1 MPKYIARRLLWIV
14 PTLLGVTMLI
24 FLVMRILPGDVAYV
38 ILGAEGGH
46 FTQEDVA
53 KVHAALGLDR
63 PLSVQ
68 YLAWLVDIVRG
79 NLGRSFWRDEPI
91 STLILERGAVTAQIA
106 LMAVVISW
114 LIGLPVGI
122 LSAAKQNTRMDY
134 AARVCT
140 ILGLAVPSF
149 WLGTLILLVLM
160 THFNWFPPLR
170 FVLPWENAWQN
181 LQQTGF
187 PAIVLG
193 LFLAAYAA
201 RLTRSAALEMLRED
215 FVRTARAKGL
225 WERAVLYRHVLKNA
239 LLPVVALSGVQLGAL
254 LSSSVAVEQV
264 FNVPGLGRTLVAAIT
279 ERDYI
284 VIQNLALT
292 YAAAFALL
300 NLAVDLLNGWLDPR
314 IQDG

>member
-1 MPKYIARRLLWIV
+1 MAKYVAQRLFWIV
-14 PTLLGVTMLI
+14 PTLLGVSIVI
-24 FLVMRILPGDVAYV
+24 FLIMRILPGDVAYV

-46 FTQEDVA
+46 FTPEDVA

-79 NLGRSFWRDEPI
+79 NLGHSFWRDEPI
-91 STLILERGAVTAQIA
+91 SQLIFERGAVTAQIA

-114 LIGLPVGI
+114 LIGLPLGL
-122 LSAAKQNTRMDY
+122 LSAAKQDSRIDRI
-134 AARVCT
+134 AQVGS
-140 ILGLAVPSF
+140 ILGLALPSF

-160 THFNWFPPLR
+160 TGFNWFPPLR
-170 FVLPWENAWQN
+170 FVSPWENAWHN
-181 LQQTGF
+181 LQQTGV
-187 PAIVLG
+187 PAVVLG

-201 RLTRSAALEMLRED
+201 RMTRSAALEILRQD

-225 WERAVLYRHVLKNA
+225 RERVVMSRHVLKNA

-254 LSSSVAVEQV
+254 LSASVAVEKV
-264 FNVPGLGRTLVAAIT
+264 FKVPGLGQTLVEAIT
-279 ERDYI
+279 ERDYM

-292 YAAAFALL
+292 YAAAFAVL
-300 NLAVDLLNGWLDPR
+300 NLAVDLLNAWLDPR
-314 IQDG
+314 IADV

>member
-1 MPKYIARRLLWIV
+1 MAKYVAYRLLWIV
-14 PTLLGVTMLI
+14 PTLLGVSFLI

-46 FTQEDVA
+46 VTPDNVR

-63 PLSVQ
+63 PLYMQ
-68 YLAWLVDIVRG
+68 YLAWLGGIVGG

-91 STLILERGAVTAQIA
+91 SQLIWERGAVTGQIA

-114 LIGLPVGI
+114 LIGLPAGI
-122 LSAAKQNTRMDY
+122 VSAAKQDSRTDRL
-134 AARVCT
+134 AQVGS

-149 WLGTLILLVLM
+149 WLGTLVLLVLM
-160 THFNWFPPLR
+160 TRFGWFPPLR
-170 FVLPWENAWQN
+170 FVTPWENVGQN

-187 PAIVLG
+187 PALVLG

-201 RLTRSAALEMLRED
+201 RKTRSATLEVLRED

-225 WERAVLYRHVLKNA
+225 RERAVLCRHVLKNA

-254 LSSSVAVEQV
+254 LSASVAVEKV
-264 FNVPGLGRTLVAAIT
+264 FNVPGLGQTLVAAIT
-279 ERDYI
+279 ERDYM
-284 VIQNLALT
+284 VIQNLALA
-292 YAAAFALL
+292 YAAAFAFL
-300 NLAVDLLNGWLDPR
+300 NLAVDLLSAWLDPR
-314 IQDG
+314 IVDA